1 MSDAT
6 DYLMAHAVQTT
17 LEARQLLPSELK
29 TKLRRIGRIY
39 HLLAKEGAYGFNIP
53 FLDDYRA
60 AKAAEE
66 RLCSKA
72 PFQRSALQHYI
83 SE

>member
-17 LEARQLLPSELK
+17 LEARRMPPSERK
-29 TKLRRIGRIY
+29 TKMRTIARIY
-39 HLLAKEGAYGFNIP
+39 HLLAKEGAYGFNIS

-60 AKAAEE
+60 VTAAEE
-66 RLCSKA
+66 RLRSKT
-72 PFQRSALQHYI
+72 PF
-83 SE
+83 

>member
-17 LEARQLLPSELK
+17 LEARKLPRSEMK

-39 HLLAKEGAYGFNIP
+39 HLLAKEGAYGFNIS
-53 FLDDYRA
+53 FLDDYRTV
-60 AKAAEE
+60 KAAEE
-66 RLCSKA
+66 QLRSKV
-72 PFQRSALQHYI
+72 PF
-83 SE
+83 